1 MKKEKL
7 WSKNMSRLE
16 IILLAI
22 STLSILLNIF
32 IISYTRKAITEL
44 LSISE
49 ELGDIQEMV
58 NSFASHVK
66 AVYSMEMF
74 YGDETLGGLM
84 EHAISFNEQLETFE
98 YIYSLTTIKEDEGND
113 INEPDNTTK
122 AEEDSTQA
130 EEEN

>member
-1 MKKEKL
+1 
-7 WSKNMSRLE
+7 MSRLE

-130 EEEN
+130 EEED

>member
-1 MKKEKL
+1 
-7 WSKNMSRLE
+7 MSRLE

-32 IISYTRKAITEL
+32 MIIYTRKAITEL

-58 NSFASHVK
+58 SVFANHIKS
-66 AVYSMEMF
+66 VYEMEMF

-130 EEEN
+130 EEED